1 MDIQI
6 RASIP
11 HGSVTP
17 PSSKSI
23 SHRALIA
30 ASLSRGQSTI
40 SSILLSDDTNQTIE
54 ALRVLG
60 VDIDLD
66 GTTAAIDSKGVL
78 EATGDSINVGES
90 GTTARLMIAL
100 ATLADQPI
108 TIDGTDRLRERP
120 MKDLCLALEQQ
131 GISIEYKDT
140 QYALPCTVHP
150 GRLKGGLIEIS
161 GTTSS
166 QFISA
171 ILFIAPLAE
180 SDVQIKV
187 TDRLESSEYVDLT
200 IDSLSEHGVI
210 VEKKGNN
217 EFHVVSGQK
226 YKAIDTTIEADYSA
240 ASYFAL
246 LGAINSV
253 VTIEILK
260 KDSHQPDR
268 VFIDF
273 LQKLGADVQQEGGG
287 VTIAPGELHSGSFDI
302 SGCPD
307 IAPTLAMCG
316 AFTNDYLE
324 LTGTRR
330 LTEKESNRQHAIV
343 TNLRSLGARVEE
355 DENSIR
361 IYRSKLKYGTVDSM
375 GDHRIA
381 MSFAIL
387 GTMIDGGLIIENAGV
402 VAKSYPQFFDD
413 LKGLDIDVQNI

>member
-17 PSSKSI
+17 PPSKSI
-23 SHRALIA
+23 THRALIA
-30 ASLSRGQSTI
+30 ASLSRGQSTV
-40 SSILLSDDTNQTIE
+40 SSILLSDDTTQTIN

-60 VDIDLD
+60 IDIDLD
-66 GTTAAIDSKGVL
+66 GTTTTIDSKGVL
-78 EATGDSINVGES
+78 KTTGDSINVGES

-100 ATLADQPI
+100 AILADRPV
-108 TIDGTDRLRERP
+108 TIDGADRLRERP
-120 MKDLCLALEQQ
+120 MKDLCLALKQQ
-131 GISIEYKDT
+131 EIDIEYKGK

-171 ILFIAPLAE
+171 LLFIAPFAE
-180 SDVQIKV
+180 SDIQIKV

-200 IDSLSEHGVI
+200 IDVLREHGVV
-210 VEKKGNN
+210 VEKSNN
-217 EFHVVSGQK
+217 EFNVVAGQK
-226 YKAIDTTIEADYSA
+226 YKASDTTIEGDYSA

-246 LGAINSV
+246 LGAINSQ
-253 VTIEILK
+253 VTIENLK

-273 LQKLGADVQQEGGG
+273 LQKLGADIQQEDGK
-287 VTIAPGELHSGSFDI
+287 VTVAPGELNSGSFDI

-307 IAPTLAMCG
+307 IAPSLAMCG

-324 LTGTRR
+324 LTGTGR
-330 LTEKESNRQHAIV
+330 LKEKESNRQHAIV
-343 TNLRSLGARVEE
+343 ANLKRLGARVEE
-355 DENSIR
+355 DEGSIR
-361 IYRSKLKYGTVDSM
+361 IYRSKLKSGTVDSM

>member
-30 ASLSRGQSTI
+30 ASLSNGKSTI
-40 SSILLSDDTNQTIE
+40 SSILLSDDTNQTVD

-60 VDIDLD
+60 VAIDLD
-66 GTTAAIDSKGVL
+66 GTTATINSKGTL
-78 EATGDSINVGES
+78 KTTDDSINVGES

-120 MKDLCLALEQQ
+120 MKDLCFALEQQ
-131 GISIEYKDT
+131 GISIEYKDRS
-140 QYALPCTVHP
+140 YALPCTVHP
-150 GRLKGGLIEIS
+150 GRLKDGLIEIS
-161 GTTSS
+161 GATSS

-171 ILFIAPLAE
+171 LLFIAPFAE
-180 SDVQIKV
+180 SDVQIRV
-187 TDRLESSEYVDLT
+187 TDRLESSDYVDLT
-200 IDSLSEHGVI
+200 IDVLGEHGVI

-217 EFHVVSGQK
+217 EFNVVTGQK
-226 YKAIDTTIEADYSA
+226 YKAVDTTIEGDYSA

-253 VTIEILK
+253 VTIENLK

-268 VFIDF
+268 VFMDF
-273 LQKLGADVQQEGGG
+273 LQKLGADVQQEGSR
-287 VTIAPGELHSGSFDI
+287 VIIASGELHSGSFDI

-316 AFTNDYLE
+316 PFTNDYLE

-343 TNLRSLGARVEE
+343 ANLRNLGARVEE
-355 DENSIR
+355 DEGSIR
-361 IYRSKLKYGTVDSM
+361 IYKSELRSGTVDSM

-387 GTMIDGGLIIENAGV
+387 GTMVSGGIKIQNADV

-413 LKGLDIDVQNI
+413 LKGLGIDIQNI